1 MRIVASRAIRAREI
15 ISFVPG
21 SKLRVLRV
29 AIEAQLWNRLGE
41 NPCLLRAVRIMAFH
55 AILAHHRSMLHRL
68 LQPLC
73 DRRMT
78 TLAQRTLRLH
88 QLIPEIRRMRIVAR
102 QALAV
107 CRRLMFACQM
117 IQSLEILMATQT
129 QFADL
134 ALQQRCVA

>member
-1 MRIVASRAIRAREI
+1 MASRAIRARQV

-21 SKLRVLRV
+21 NKLRVLRM
-29 AIEAQLWNRLGE
+29 AIETQLWNRLGE
-41 NPCLLRAVRIMAFH
+41 NPRLLRAVRIMALHTIF
-55 AILAHHRSMLHRL
+55 AHHWSMLHWL

-73 DRRMT
+73 YRRMT

-134 ALQQRCVA
+134 ALQERSVP

>member
-1 MRIVASRAIRAREI
+1 M
-15 ISFVPG
+15 
-21 SKLRVLRV
+21 

-41 NPCLLRAVRIMAFH
+41 NPRLLRSVRIMALH
-55 AILAHHRSMLHRL
+55 AILAHHRSMLHWL

-73 DRRMT
+73 HRRMT
-78 TLAQRTLRLH
+78 TLAKRALRLH

-107 CRRLMFACQM
+107 CRRLMFARQM

-129 QFADL
+129 QRADL
-134 ALQQRCVA
+134 ALQERSVP